1 MNRMPETAL
10 NRDRRMRVYVLG
22 GIFLLLGAG
31 VWLLPEDDGSA
42 EREATR
48 ARERLKALRG
58 EPHPQTKTR
67 PETAASLQP
76 AAGRAFAT
84 LPLARRP
91 PAAAWD
97 LVRPLEENGRAITA
111 DWKLTKEVAAKIGI
125 SETQRAGVC
134 EALAL
139 AQTRLIEED
148 RRNLVV
154 EEASEER
161 THLKIKPHDLRAICQ
176 DLHDSIYKA
185 LKAAPPLAADAVW
198 LLVMERGAMD
208 FAAFKD
214 SGGAETELEL
224 TRVGAGDDQRYK
236 LVRSATIL
244 SADALENDLVRLDA
258 GETGT
263 ELVTG
268 GENLWF
274 PGTPE
279 AIVRKEFT
287 VTFKQIPPRLAHLL
301 PVRR

>member
-1 MNRMPETAL
+1 MPETAL
-10 NRDRRMRVYVLG
+10 NRDHRMRVYVLG
-22 GIFLLLGAG
+22 GILLLSGAG
-31 VWLLPEDDGSA
+31 VWLLLEDEGSA
-42 EREATR
+42 ERAATR

-67 PETAASLQP
+67 PGTAASLPP
-76 AAGRAFAT
+76 AVGRAYAP
-84 LPLARRP
+84 LPLAGKP
-91 PAAAWD
+91 PEEAWE
-97 LVRPLEENGRAITA
+97 LAHSLEENGRAITA
-111 DWKLTKEVAAKIGI
+111 DWKLTKEIAAKIGI
-125 SETQRAGVC
+125 SETDRAGVC
-134 EALAL
+134 EALTL
-139 AQTRLIEED
+139 ARTRLIEED

-185 LKAAPPLAADAVW
+185 LKSATPLAADTVW

-224 TRVGAGDDQRYK
+224 TRAGAGDDQRYK

-244 SADALENDLVRLDA
+244 RANAFENDLVRLDA

-268 GENLWF
+268 GSNLWF
-274 PGTPE
+274 PDTPE

-287 VTFKQIPPRLAHLL
+287 VTFKQIPPRIAHLL